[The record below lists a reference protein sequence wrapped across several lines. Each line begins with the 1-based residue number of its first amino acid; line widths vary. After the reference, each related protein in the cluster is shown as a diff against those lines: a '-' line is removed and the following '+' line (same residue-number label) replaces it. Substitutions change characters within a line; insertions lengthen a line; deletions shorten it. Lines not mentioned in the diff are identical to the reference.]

1 MPFEFQRLDIPELM
15 LIKLL
20 FSRDERGSFAETY
33 KYSDF
38 AQAGIKEY
46 FTQDNYSQS
55 GKNVLRG
62 LHYQKYPRAQGK
74 LVQCLKGR
82 IFDVSVDIRRGSPTY
97 GCWVGLELSEDN
109 DLMLYIPPTFA
120 HGFVVL
126 SDAAEILYKCTEEY
140 SPEDERG
147 IIWNDPDIGIKWP
160 VKNPILSERDR
171 RHPLLRDA
179 DNNFSY

>member
-1 MPFEFQRLDIPELM
+1 MPFEFQQLDIPELI
-15 LIKLL
+15 LIKLMVL
-20 FSRDERGSFAETY
+20 RDERGSFVETY

-46 FTQDNYSQS
+46 FNQDNYSQS
-55 GKNVLRG
+55 AKHVLRG

-82 IFDVSVDIRRGSPTY
+82 IFDVAVDIRRGSPTY

-109 DLMLYIPPTFA
+109 DLVLYIPPPFA

-147 IIWNDPDIGIKWP
+147 IVWNDPDIGIKWP